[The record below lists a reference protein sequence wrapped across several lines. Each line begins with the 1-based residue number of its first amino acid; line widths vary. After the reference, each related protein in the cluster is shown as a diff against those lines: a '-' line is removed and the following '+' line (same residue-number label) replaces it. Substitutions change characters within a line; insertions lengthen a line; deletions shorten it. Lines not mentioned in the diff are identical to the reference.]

1 MELKEL
7 EALARDYSD
16 RQGVLERRVRDAE
29 AAVSAAKRGHV
40 AGIRRAAQAA
50 AERKERLMDFVRA
63 HGDLF
68 VKPRTRTFFGI
79 RVGLR
84 KQPGKVTTSPQT
96 IGLIERLMADKA
108 DSLISVTKKV
118 KAAAL
123 RDLSSRELLSIGA
136 TAGTSSDKVVV
147 EQPDGEFDKLV
158 DAYLDGDPDAEAAA

>member
-1 MELKEL
+1 MDLKEL

-29 AAVSAAKRGHV
+29 AAVAAVKREHV
-40 AGIRRAAQAA
+40 PGIRRAAQAA
-50 AERKERLMDFVRA
+50 AERKDRLVEFVRG

-68 VKPRTRTFFGI
+68 RKPRTRTFFGI

-96 IGLIERLMADKA
+96 IGLIERLLPDRRE
-108 DSLISVTKKV
+108 SLISVTKRV

-123 RDLSSRELLSIGA
+123 RDLGSRELLSIGA
-136 TAGTSSDKVVV
+136 TAGEAADKVVV